1 MKAVSALLIERG
13 QLNLS
18 TALKFQGSAIEFP
31 NNLVFVILYVLPEPQ
46 QMKKV
51 KFHHPSSR
59 VNTISA
65 FIKYQITDTKANKQ
79 ANMSMFLYLSAPSLH
94 MSPGQKNYE
103 S

>member
-1 MKAVSALLIERG
+1 MKVVSAVLIERG

-51 KFHHPSSR
+51 EFHHPSSW

-65 FIKYQITDTKANKQ
+65 FIKYQIADTKANKQ
-79 ANMSMFLYLSAPSLH
+79 ANMSMFLYLSAPSLPI
-94 MSPGQKNYE
+94 SPGQKTYE

>member
-1 MKAVSALLIERG
+1 MKAVSAVLIERG

-51 KFHHPSSR
+51 KFHHPSS
-59 VNTISA
+59 
-65 FIKYQITDTKANKQ
+65 
-79 ANMSMFLYLSAPSLH
+79 
-94 MSPGQKNYE
+94 
-103 S
+103 

>member
-1 MKAVSALLIERG
+1 MKAVSAVVIERG

-51 KFHHPSSR
+51 EFHHPSSG

-65 FIKYQITDTKANKQ
+65 FIKHQITDTKANKQ
-79 ANMSMFLYLSAPSLH
+79 ANMSMFLYLSAPSLQI
-94 MSPGQKNYE
+94 SPGQKTYE